1 MLLHFRDPVPDVP
14 AIYLCQPTDKNIA
27 RIGEDLQNGL
37 YGSYY
42 FNFISPIS
50 RQKLEDLASLAI
62 QSNAVTQ
69 IIKVVDQ
76 YINFISL
83 ENEMFM
89 LKKGEKQD
97 RDGLTESKQDFLD
110 ASYYSL
116 NRSESTD
123 SDMEAILSQVV
134 DGLFAVCVT
143 LGTVPIIRCP
153 KGNAAEAIAKKLDT
167 KLRDNLKDTRNSLFL
182 SEGGMQVNQSSLYM
196 YLMITTLAFTSK
208 SMIVII

>member
-1 MLLHFRDPVPDVP
+1 MHFRDPVPDVP

-97 RDGLTESKQDFLD
+97 KDSLTESKQDVLD

-182 SEGGMQVNQSSLYM
+182 SDGGMQVNKSSCIHLKF
-196 YLMITTLAFTSK
+196 LMIPFQFISFFFK
-208 SMIVII
+208 IC

>member
-1 MLLHFRDPVPDVP
+1 MHFRDPVPDVP
-14 AIYLCQPTDKNIA
+14 AIYLCQPTDKNIE

-97 RDGLTESKQDFLD
+97 KDSLTESKQDVLD

-182 SEGGMQVNQSSLYM
+182 SDGGMQVKIELYTCKN
-196 YLMITTLAFTSK
+196 LND
-208 SMIVII
+208 